1 MFVCA
6 EKEREREIERFKI
19 ILLGSRLQVQ
29 LALQDLKGKEGR
41 MGRGA
46 LLGKWGPKESKVLLA

>member
-1 MFVCA
+1 MI
-6 EKEREREIERFKI
+6 KK
-19 ILLGSRLQVQ
+19 ILLGSHLQVQ

-46 LLGKWGPKESKVLLA
+46 LLGKWGPKESKVRLG